1 MQQFGEGTSL
11 RHDQSNRAGAARCS
25 SWSPAAGL
33 QVLSHQDW
41 RRGQVQSW
49 APAPW
54 SDERVALSGCS
65 LPEPSADNAPPLP
78 DALIL
83 ARGSLAL
90 GSATCRRSVSFPFVS
105 SCWSDRVMTHSN
117 VSEPYLSPG
126 LCLSRCGLGGPYS
139 ESGKRQN
146 KTRRH
151 TLFCLMILKSSPPL
165 ISSEHPCL
173 S

>member
-1 MQQFGEGTSL
+1 MQSL
-11 RHDQSNRAGAARCS
+11 
-25 SWSPAAGL
+25 
-33 QVLSHQDW
+33 
-41 RRGQVQSW
+41 

-54 SDERVALSGCS
+54 PDEERVAPSGYS
-65 LPEPSADNAPPLP
+65 LPEPSADDASPFP

-126 LCLSRCGLGGPYS
+126 LCLSRCGLGGRCS
-139 ESGKRQN
+139 VSGK
-146 KTRRH
+146 
-151 TLFCLMILKSSPPL
+151 
-165 ISSEHPCL
+165 
-173 S
+173 